1 MLELLKQP
9 WPWYTSGAAIA
20 FIMFL
25 LLFFGKSFGFSSNLR
40 TICTIAG
47 AGKSLKFFDF
57 DWKAQQWNLLFLLGS
72 VLGGILS
79 ATLLK
84 SDAPL
89 KLAAST
95 VKDLQT
101 IGIHFDG
108 QLNPSQL
115 FGSSFLSPKNLILLL
130 VGGMLVGFGSRY
142 AGGCTSGHAIS
153 GLSNLQMPSLI
164 AVIGFFVGGLIMT
177 HLIFPFIFSA

>member
-1 MLELLKQP
+1 M
-9 WPWYTSGAAIA
+9 
-20 FIMFL
+20 
-25 LLFFGKSFGFSSNLR
+25 
-40 TICTIAG
+40 AG
-47 AGKSLKFFDF
+47 AGKSVKFFDF
-57 DWKAQQWNLLFLLGS
+57 DWKAQQWNLLFLVGA
-72 VLGGILS
+72 VMGGILS

-84 SDAPL
+84 SGAPL

-95 VKDLQT
+95 VRDLQA

-115 FGSSFLSPKNLILLL
+115 FGAGFLSIKNLALLL
-130 VGGMLVGFGSRY
+130 IGGILIGFGSRY

-153 GLSNLQMPSLI
+153 GLSNLQVPSLI

-177 HLIFPFIFSA
+177 HLIFPLIFVA